1 MKFKMETLVDFIVR
15 SYSEKNLWVLFVG
28 VCICAILMAIAAL
41 VIGVGQ
47 PIDGSNARIQ
57 ILDTMLNY
65 SQEEAY
71 EQIKAYGETGRT
83 VCVFTTLILD
93 SLFPLFYGSF
103 MSLIL
108 VFLFQATQY
117 RMLIIMPLLILLVDY
132 VENTHLAFLV
142 INFPEEL
149 PHVVYWANLVTITK
163 WTLVGLVLMA
173 ISFGFFLRNRKHFFL
188 EVERR
193 RTNFYDK

>member
-108 VFLFQATQY
+108 VFLFQSTQY

>member
-149 PHVVYWANLVTITK
+149 PDVVYWANLVTITK